1 MRLPARGWISADPRS
16 LGLGRIALGLAL
28 LLDLLRRAPEL
39 TLFYTNVGLLPNH
52 TVLWQPT
59 VRRLL
64 SMFFMVSLPHEAVLA
79 FVISAFCFLA
89 LTVGFRTRLFHALSL
104 LATLSLHNR
113 VIFIEGPG
121 STALGALCLWT
132 LFLPLGRRF
141 SVDAVA
147 RSLRKHP
154 DLTAADLDAA
164 RFPPADTTPVAS
176 LAVAGLLLQLVAML
190 GLGFANRQGAT
201 WSDGTALHYGLHQD
215 RIVTWL
221 GVWAREHW
229 PQSLLRAGS
238 AVVLWLPLV
247 IAVLVV
253 MALLPA
259 VRVGARRLAMVLLV
273 ALVIVQTSL
282 VNLGSWGVALLAYVP
297 FLMTARDWEWL
308 SARARRRAVTR
319 VVFYDGDCGICFQSA
334 RILRRLDRLGRLV
347 VVPNDD
353 TSLFPPGFSI
363 DPALLEKTIL
373 VVDPASGRR
382 RIRAQA
388 FAEMF
393 RVLPGAAPLA
403 FFMRLPLVRTVAG
416 RVYDRIAVNRTRI
429 STWLGLA
436 ACGIPVRPSSP
447 AEVKPAMA
455 EKTATPTGSP
465 ICRGWR
471 WLRGKKSQTREL
483 LAAFVL
489 LALGSD
495 ALAANP
501 AVPTAL
507 RDLRP
512 DWVATLVG
520 YAGLQQA
527 WTFWAPDPPLGDRMV
542 FVDALTGD
550 GRHVDPF
557 NAAGSRVHE
566 LPVTA
571 IPARLGQSALF
582 AAYSARIPERFVY
595 HQAFLEWVMRQQGRP
610 GDQIVSFDAW
620 VIDDDSPPPGETV
633 ARGGRP
639 RLFLHHAPPP

>member
-16 LGLGRIALGLAL
+16 LGLGRIALGVAL

-64 SMFFMVSLPHEAVLA
+64 SLFFTVSLPHEAVLA
-79 FVISAFCFLA
+79 FAASAFCFLA

-141 SVDAVA
+141 SVDAVTG
-147 RSLRKHP
+147 SLRDHP
-154 DLTAADLDAA
+154 DQTAADLDAA
-164 RFPPADTTPVAS
+164 RFLPADNTPVPS

-229 PQSLLRAGS
+229 PQSMLRACS

-253 MALLPA
+253 MPVL
-259 VRVGARRLAMVLLV
+259 RVTARRLAMGSLV

-282 VNLGSWGVALLAYVP
+282 VNLGSWGLALLAYVP

-308 SARARRRAVTR
+308 SARARHRTITR
-319 VVFYDGDCGICFQSA
+319 LVFYDGDCGICFQSA
-334 RILRRLDRLGRLV
+334 RILRRMDRLGRLV

-382 RIRAQA
+382 WTQAQA

-403 FFMRLPLVRTVAG
+403 VFMRLPLVRTVAG

-436 ACGIPVRPSSP
+436 ACGVPVRPAPPSLTRP
-447 AEVKPAMA
+447 ATTE
-455 EKTATPTGSP
+455 TTGSGSP

-483 LAAFVL
+483 LAAFTL

-501 AVPTAL
+501 ALTTAL

-520 YAGLQQA
+520 YTGLQQA

-542 FVDALTGD
+542 FVDALTSD

-582 AAYSARIPERFVY
+582 AAYAARIPERFVY
-595 HQAFLEWVMRQQGRP
+595 HQAFLEWVMRQPGRS

-633 ARGGRP
+633 ARVARP
-639 RLFLHHAPPP
+639 RLFLHHPPPP